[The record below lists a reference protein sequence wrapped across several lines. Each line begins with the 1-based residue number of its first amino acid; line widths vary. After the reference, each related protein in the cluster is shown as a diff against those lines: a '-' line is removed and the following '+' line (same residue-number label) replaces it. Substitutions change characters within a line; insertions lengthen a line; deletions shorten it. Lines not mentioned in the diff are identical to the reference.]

1 MKKRYVLDANAVIGN
16 LEGRAGSDK
25 VRKIMESAAQG
36 EAELFMSVIN
46 VGEVFAALWKRHGEV
61 YARQAI
67 EMLLSAPVQF
77 IDATLP
83 MSLEAAAIRA
93 KYHAGTA
100 DCFAALTAMKKK
112 ASLVTADPDFK
123 RFGDKLK
130 ILWLPSQ
137 KSIH

>member
-1 MKKRYVLDANAVIGN
+1 MKRYVLDANAIITN

-25 VRKIMESAAQG
+25 VRKIMELAAEG

-46 VGEVFAALWKRHGEV
+46 VGEVFTALWRRHGEI

-67 EMLLSAPVQF
+67 DMLLSAPVQF
-77 IDATLP
+77 VDATLA

-93 KYHAGTA
+93 RYHAGTA
-100 DCFAALTAMKKK
+100 DCYAALTAMKKK
-112 ASLVTADPDFK
+112 AIVVTADPDCK

-130 ILWLPSQ
+130 ILWLPSH
-137 KSIH
+137 KATN